1 MKILNPKNVKKFTL
15 TFLNVLKIF
24 LISFLKSYKEKSS
37 RFVFFYFPVKAYQ
50 ENIVALA
57 NLLNKNSNISVYL
70 IYNSLTS
77 DELKSKK
84 NSIFIDFGYL
94 RFIPFVNFF
103 LSKINLL
110 ISSYVIYIFLPNTKN
125 IYISH
130 DIYDTPM
137 VNKAIEKSLFIS
149 LSRLDYIFVSSNI
162 VKKYFENSFKKYLN
176 SKKTLKKTE
185 IVNTGYLKLDH
196 ITNILEKTKKNINKL
211 SILIAPTASKHYV
224 KYNLSSN
231 LDDMINFLLKK
242 KYQIIY
248 RPHPLDLTEKGK
260 YNLVEKVINKY
271 QKFENFKSDM
281 SPSYLNSYANSDILI
296 TDFSGTAYTYAF
308 SKDSPVIFFS
318 INKNRELKN
327 TFAKLYYFKDRNKIG
342 YIVNNF
348 LDLDKK
354 LTTVKKKKFFF
365 SYQIKKLK
373 KKRIQYIGFSLN
385 KTKETMLQ
393 LLK

>member
-1 MKILNPKNVKKFTL
+1 VKILNSKNVRKFTL

-24 LISFLKSYKEKSS
+24 LISFLKSYKEKST

-137 VNKAIEKSLFIS
+137 VNKAIEKDLFSS

-162 VKKYFENSFKKYLN
+162 VKKYFENSFKKYLKL
-176 SKKTLKKTE
+176 KKTLKKTE

-211 SILIAPTASKHYV
+211 SILIAPTASKHYA

-231 LDDMINFLLKK
+231 LDNMINFLLKK

-248 RPHPLDLTEKGK
+248 RPHPLDLTEKGN
-260 YNLVEKVINKY
+260 YNLVKKVINKY

-281 SPSYLNSYANSDILI
+281 NPSYLNSYANSNILI

-318 INKNRELKN
+318 TNKNRELNN
-327 TFAKLYYFKDRNKIG
+327 TFTKLHYFKDRNKIG

-354 LTTVKKKKFFF
+354 LTTIKKKKYFF

-373 KKRIQYIGFSLN
+373 KKRIQYIGLSLN

>member
-196 ITNILEKTKKNINKL
+196 ITNILEETKKNINKL

-224 KYNLSSN
+224 KYNMSSN

-271 QKFENFKSDM
+271 QKFENFKSDI

-318 INKNRELKN
+318 MNKNRELNN
-327 TFAKLYYFKDRNKIG
+327 TFTKLYYFKDRNKIG

-354 LTTVKKKKFFF
+354 LTTIKKKKYFF

>member
-196 ITNILEKTKKNINKL
+196 ITNILEETKKNINKL

-271 QKFENFKSDM
+271 QKFENFKSDI

-318 INKNRELKN
+318 MNKNRELNN
-327 TFAKLYYFKDRNKIG
+327 TFTKLYYFKDRNKIG

-354 LTTVKKKKFFF
+354 LTTIKKKKYFF